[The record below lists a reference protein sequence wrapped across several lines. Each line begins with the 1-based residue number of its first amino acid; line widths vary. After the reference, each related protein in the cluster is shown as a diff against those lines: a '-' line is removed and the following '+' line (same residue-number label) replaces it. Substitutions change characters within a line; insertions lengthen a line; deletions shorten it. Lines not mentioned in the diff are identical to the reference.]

1 LCSGYR
7 PEIKQRRG
15 SSRIFEVFYAHRKS
29 ALFEGIMNAPE
40 SCPRLALAAKQLRSK
55 KARRSKAF
63 IAELRRQ
70 CKLIAAAD
78 RRDTGWQQLIHLP
91 E

>member
-1 LCSGYR
+1 
-7 PEIKQRRG
+7 
-15 SSRIFEVFYAHRKS
+15 
-29 ALFEGIMNAPE
+29 MNASDPRR
-40 SCPRLALAAKQLRSK
+40 RLAPARKPPRSK
-55 KARRSKAF
+55 KARHSKAF
-63 IAELRRQ
+63 VTELRRQ

>member
-1 LCSGYR
+1 L
-7 PEIKQRRG
+7 
-15 SSRIFEVFYAHRKS
+15 
-29 ALFEGIMNAPE
+29 EGTVNAPDTRR
-40 SCPRLALAAKQLRSK
+40 RLAPALKPPRSK
-55 KARRSKAF
+55 KARQSKAF

>member
-1 LCSGYR
+1 
-7 PEIKQRRG
+7 
-15 SSRIFEVFYAHRKS
+15 
-29 ALFEGIMNAPE
+29 MNAPDTRR
-40 SCPRLALAAKQLRSK
+40 RLASAGKPPRSK
-55 KARRSKAF
+55 KARQSKAF

-78 RRDTGWQQLIHLP
+78 RRDPGWQQLIHLP

>member
-1 LCSGYR
+1 
-7 PEIKQRRG
+7 
-15 SSRIFEVFYAHRKS
+15 
-29 ALFEGIMNAPE
+29 MNAPE
-40 SCPRLALAAKQLRSK
+40 SRRRLSPARKLPRSK
-55 KARRSKAF
+55 KARHTKAF
-63 IAELRRQ
+63 ITELRRQ

>member
-1 LCSGYR
+1 
-7 PEIKQRRG
+7 
-15 SSRIFEVFYAHRKS
+15 
-29 ALFEGIMNAPE
+29 MNAPDTRR
-40 SCPRLALAAKQLRSK
+40 RLAPAGKPPRSK
-55 KARRSKAF
+55 KARQSKAF

-78 RRDTGWQQLIHLP
+78 RRDPGWQQLIHLP

>member
-1 LCSGYR
+1 
-7 PEIKQRRG
+7 
-15 SSRIFEVFYAHRKS
+15 
-29 ALFEGIMNAPE
+29 MNAPDTRR
-40 SCPRLALAAKQLRSK
+40 RLAPPLKPPRSK

-63 IAELRRQ
+63 VVELRRQ

>member
-1 LCSGYR
+1 
-7 PEIKQRRG
+7 
-15 SSRIFEVFYAHRKS
+15 
-29 ALFEGIMNAPE
+29 MNAPDTRR
-40 SCPRLALAAKQLRSK
+40 RLSPARKPLRSVK
-55 KARRSKAF
+55 VRRTKAF
-63 IAELRRQ
+63 VAELRRQ

>member
-1 LCSGYR
+1 
-7 PEIKQRRG
+7 
-15 SSRIFEVFYAHRKS
+15 
-29 ALFEGIMNAPE
+29 MNAPDTRR
-40 SCPRLALAAKQLRSK
+40 RLAPARKPPRSK

-63 IAELRRQ
+63 VAELRRQ

-78 RRDTGWQQLIHLP
+78 RRDTSWQQLIHLP

>member
-1 LCSGYR
+1 
-7 PEIKQRRG
+7 
-15 SSRIFEVFYAHRKS
+15 
-29 ALFEGIMNAPE
+29 MNAPDTRR
-40 SCPRLALAAKQLRSK
+40 RLAPARKPPLSK
-55 KARRSKAF
+55 KARQSKAF

-78 RRDTGWQQLIHLP
+78 RRDTSWQQFIHFP

>member
-1 LCSGYR
+1 
-7 PEIKQRRG
+7 
-15 SSRIFEVFYAHRKS
+15 
-29 ALFEGIMNAPE
+29 MNAPH
-40 SCPRLALAAKQLRSK
+40 SRRRLAQASQPPRSK
-55 KARRSKAF
+55 KARHSTAF

>member
-1 LCSGYR
+1 
-7 PEIKQRRG
+7 
-15 SSRIFEVFYAHRKS
+15 
-29 ALFEGIMNAPE
+29 MNAPD
-40 SCPRLALAAKQLRSK
+40 SRRRLAPPRKPPRSK
-55 KARRSKAF
+55 KARHAKAF
-63 IAELRRQ
+63 ITELRRQ